1 MGGECLRFHSF
12 NTFVEIK
19 IMRPKNSHP
28 RLTERE
34 SEIMSLLWE
43 HGPMFVRDMLE
54 HFPDP
59 KPQFNTVATF
69 VRGLEDKGW
78 VAHEAVG
85 NRHRFYAVAEA
96 SDFGGNSLMTVIRNF
111 FRGSASA
118 AVSAL
123 VADEQLSVD
132 ELKEII
138 KMVEQQNATPQKQD

>member
-59 KPQFNTVATF
+59 KPQFNTLPLLCAGLRTRVGWLMRRWAT
-69 VRGLEDKGW
+69 V
-78 VAHEAVG
+78 
-85 NRHRFYAVAEA
+85 
-96 SDFGGNSLMTVIRNF
+96 T
-111 FRGSASA
+111 GSMLWPKLRISG
-118 AVSAL
+118 
-123 VADEQLSVD
+123 
-132 ELKEII
+132 
-138 KMVEQQNATPQKQD
+138 ATR